1 MVTIHGCG
9 LTVDES
15 MAMSILLARANGFLN
30 GREVY
35 HIEKLTMSRKTCM
48 WNPKEAKY
56 GKPFHPLGRLCGKP
70 ARYRVTLMYGR
81 HKFSVYLCERHYKRF
96 MRNAV
101 KMAEELVREI
111 ERHVEGGLYA

>member
-15 MAMSILLARANGFLN
+15 MAMSILLARANGFYN

-35 HIEKLTMSRKTCM
+35 HIEKLSRSKKTCM
-48 WNPKEAKY
+48 WNPGEAKY
-56 GKPFHPLGRLCGKP
+56 GKPFLPLGRLCGKP
-70 ARYRVTLMYGR
+70 ARYRVTLIYGS
-81 HKFSVYLCERHYKRF
+81 HKFSVYLCERHYKLF
-96 MRNAV
+96 LRNAV
-101 KMAEELVREI
+101 KMVKELVKEI

>member
-9 LTVDES
+9 LTIDES
-15 MAMSILLARANGFLN
+15 MAMSTLLARANGFLN

-35 HIEKLTMSRKTCM
+35 RIEKLSRSKKTCM
-48 WNPKEAKY
+48 WNPKESKY
-56 GKPFHPLGRLCGKP
+56 GKPFNSLGRLCGKP
-70 ARYRVTLMYGR
+70 AKYRVTLIYGR
-81 HKFSVYLCERHYKRF
+81 HKFSVYLCDRHYRVF

-101 KMAEELVREI
+101 KMAKELVKEI